1 MKVSYLRFVCGVS
14 QEVEVV
20 MSIGSMLFPNRIRTA
35 DSFGDMLDK
44 KSGNKS
50 LSTKTQEHLIS
61 ALNRESGLARPLCQL
76 IVSDAARLK
85 SGGVINS
92 AEYASRY
99 PIDGW
104 LPVIDPS
111 RDDEDA
117 PKVPQSVLEKERKDL
132 LEYSELRAKYIN
144 TADKLRDKL
153 LQGKSSTPSSPLQGM
168 LARCELLG
176 KYSSGPTPVAAELE
190 AARGKYNSKSE
201 GGKNVLFKRVEIL
214 EFSPQDEINVP
225 NDNGALKEPLKSAL
239 KGSGQIATVGVVN
252 VEDSS
257 ARL

>member
-76 IVSDAARLK
+76 IVSDATYLRDGRVT
-85 SGGVINS
+85 SS

-104 LPVIDPS
+104 LPVKDPS

-176 KYSSGPTPVAAELE
+176 KCSSGPTPVAAELE

-214 EFSPQDEINVP
+214 EFSSEDIIP
-225 NDNGALKEPLKSAL
+225 NDKGALKEPLKSAL

-257 ARL
+257 TRL

>member
-1 MKVSYLRFVCGVS
+1 
-14 QEVEVV
+14 

-76 IVSDAARLK
+76 IVSDATYLRDGRVT
-85 SGGVINS
+85 SS

-104 LPVIDPS
+104 LPVKDPS

-214 EFSPQDEINVP
+214 EFSSEDIIP
-225 NDNGALKEPLKSAL
+225 NDKGALKEPLKSAL

-257 ARL
+257 TRL